1 MIGAGEVGGEYGEIF
16 AWLIIGRE
24 SEEGE
29 EGVGARWEKESS
41 EEAEAGGRP
50 GESEGEG
57 VETGVDVRLICIW
70 KM

>member
-1 MIGAGEVGGEYGEIF
+1 
-16 AWLIIGRE
+16 LIIGRE

-29 EGVGARWEKESS
+29 EGVGARGEKESS
-41 EEAEAGGRP
+41 EEAEGGGRP

-57 VETGVDVRLICIW
+57 VETGVDVRLSCIW